1 VAEAAAVGSTQNDQ
15 WRRHLHPAAADVP
28 LDPLMPLK
36 IGHMNSVI
44 AAGHLILP
52 QNQTIFRYSGPRF
65 PGQRVYADKLPDYLT
80 KFLARHPHLEWHH
93 RSLDA
98 DIPLCKEEWRRASP
112 LVEAFTLGNREPEL
126 IPLPAPASPPPAARP
141 DCRLIMTG

>member
-1 VAEAAAVGSTQNDQ
+1 MAAAVALRVARLG
-15 WRRHLHPAAADVP
+15 A
-28 LDPLMPLK
+28 
-36 IGHMNSVI
+36 
-44 AAGHLILP
+44 HLILP

-65 PGQRVYADKLPDYLT
+65 PGQNVYAEELPGYLT

-98 DIPLCKEEWRRASP
+98 DLPLYKEEWRGASP

-126 IPLPAPASPPPAARP
+126 IPLPAAASPPPAPRP
-141 DCRLIMTG
+141 DCRLIMTGQQWPSYG